1 MNFVS
6 RASLAEGVAAMT
18 VNPLRTTLSTLGVVM
33 GIASVIAT
41 LALADGLEQ
50 YTRSRI
56 AAQTDVQSIAVSS
69 KTQDIRDGFPFPNN
83 RFPTFAVRD
92 ANDLR
97 DFLGASGANVDVT
110 MSVSG
115 EAIVTT
121 STAPAH
127 ATSVRATLANYL
139 LFGMRDVL
147 AGRYF
152 TEVEVARNAPVVVLS
167 YKLAHELSPD
177 GDAETMVGRD
187 VRVRGRAM
195 AIVGVMPAYT
205 GETSYEI
212 FIPLRGAATAMG
224 LHEGL
229 TPSLFV
235 RAPSIESVEA
245 TKQHVI
251 EWLAARYRD
260 WDRQVSLVTSLAQL
274 EQVRS
279 ALLVLKLVMVA
290 FASISLAVGGVGIMN
305 VLLASVAERTRE
317 IGVRKALGARRRD
330 ILTQFLAESVAIA
343 SVGTGLG
350 TVIGFTLAFS
360 VSALVR
366 WRVPGAQLRAAVT
379 SATILISIVSA
390 ASVGLVFGTFPAL
403 RAAGLSPID
412 AIRHE

>member
-1 MNFVS
+1 MNFIS
-6 RASLAEGVAAMT
+6 GAALAEGLAAMS
-18 VNPLRTTLSTLGVVM
+18 VNRLRTALSTLGVVM

-56 AAQTDVQSIAVSS
+56 AAQTDVQSIVVSS
-69 KTQDIRDGFPFPNN
+69 KTQEIRDGFSFPNSKY
-83 RFPTFAVRD
+83 PTFGVRD
-92 ANDLR
+92 ADDLR
-97 DFLGASGANVDVT
+97 AFLGSHIDVT
-110 MSVSG
+110 MSVTG

-121 STAPAH
+121 PTAPAH
-127 ATSVRATLANYL
+127 AASVKATLANYL

-152 TEVEVARNAPVVVLS
+152 SEVEVARNAPVVVLS
-167 YKLAHELSPD
+167 YKLARELSPD
-177 GDAETMVGRD
+177 GRAETMTGRD
-187 VRVRGRAM
+187 VRVHGRTM
-195 AIVGVMPAYT
+195 TIVGVMPAYT
-205 GETSYEI
+205 GETNYEI
-212 FIPLRGAATAMG
+212 FIPLRAAATVMG
-224 LHEGL
+224 VREGL
-229 TPSLFV
+229 TPLLFV
-235 RAPSIESVEA
+235 RAPSVEEVDA
-245 TKQHVI
+245 TEQRVI

-260 WDRQVSLVTSLAQL
+260 WDRQVSVATSLAQL

-279 ALLVLKLVMVA
+279 ALVVLKLVMVA

-305 VLLASVAERTRE
+305 VLLASVVERTRE

-330 ILTQFLAESVAIA
+330 ILSQFLAESVAIA

-360 VSALVR
+360 VAAVVR

-390 ASVGLVFGTFPAL
+390 ASVGLLFGTFPAL

>member
-1 MNFVS
+1 MNFIS
-6 RASLAEGVAAMT
+6 GAALAEGLAAMS
-18 VNPLRTTLSTLGVVM
+18 VNRLRTALSTLGVVM

-69 KTQDIRDGFPFPNN
+69 KTQEIRDGFSFPNSKY
-83 RFPTFAVRD
+83 PTFGVRD
-92 ANDLR
+92 ADDLR
-97 DFLGASGANVDVT
+97 AFLGSHIDVT
-110 MSVSG
+110 MSVTG

-121 STAPAH
+121 PTAPAH
-127 ATSVRATLANYL
+127 AASVKATLANYL

-152 TEVEVARNAPVVVLS
+152 SEVEVARNAPVVVLS
-167 YKLAHELSPD
+167 YKLARELSPD
-177 GDAETMVGRD
+177 GRAETMTGRD
-187 VRVRGRAM
+187 VRVHGRTM
-195 AIVGVMPAYT
+195 TIVGVMPAYT
-205 GETSYEI
+205 GETNYEI
-212 FIPLRGAATAMG
+212 FIPLRAAATVMG
-224 LHEGL
+224 VREGL
-229 TPSLFV
+229 TPLLFV
-235 RAPSIESVEA
+235 RAPSVEEVDA
-245 TKQHVI
+245 TEQRVI

-260 WDRQVSLVTSLAQL
+260 WDRQVSVATSLAQL

-279 ALLVLKLVMVA
+279 ALVVLKLVMVA

-305 VLLASVAERTRE
+305 VLLASVVERTRE

-330 ILTQFLAESVAIA
+330 ILSQFLAESVAIA

-360 VSALVR
+360 VAAVVR

-390 ASVGLVFGTFPAL
+390 ASVGLLFGTFPAL

>member
-1 MNFVS
+1 MNFIS
-6 RASLAEGVAAMT
+6 GAALAEGLAAMS
-18 VNPLRTTLSTLGVVM
+18 VNRLRTALSTLGVVM

-69 KTQDIRDGFPFPNN
+69 KTQEIRDGFSFPNSKY
-83 RFPTFAVRD
+83 PTFGVRD
-92 ANDLR
+92 ADDLR
-97 DFLGASGANVDVT
+97 AFLGSHIDVT
-110 MSVSG
+110 MSVTG

-121 STAPAH
+121 PTAPAH
-127 ATSVRATLANYL
+127 AASVKATLANYL

-152 TEVEVARNAPVVVLS
+152 SEVEVARNAPVVVLS
-167 YKLAHELSPD
+167 YKLARELSPD
-177 GDAETMVGRD
+177 GRAETMTGRD
-187 VRVRGRAM
+187 VRVHGRTM
-195 AIVGVMPAYT
+195 TIVGVMPAYT
-205 GETSYEI
+205 GETNYEI
-212 FIPLRGAATAMG
+212 FIPLRAAATVMG
-224 LHEGL
+224 VREGL
-229 TPSLFV
+229 TPLLFV
-235 RAPSIESVEA
+235 RAPSVEEVDA
-245 TKQHVI
+245 TEQRVI

-260 WDRQVSLVTSLAQL
+260 WDRQVSVATSLAQL

-279 ALLVLKLVMVA
+279 ALVVLKLVMVA

-305 VLLASVAERTRE
+305 VLLASVVERTRE

-330 ILTQFLAESVAIA
+330 ILSQFLAESVAIA

-360 VSALVR
+360 VAAVVR